1 MPATVT
7 DPAVLREAILSA
19 LAEGPATWIQVQ
31 ARAGGNLDIVAAGLV
46 LTELEAE
53 GRVQHSREPGA
64 AQSVYRSLALGAG
77 AV

>member
-7 DPAVLREAILSA
+7 DPVALRETILRV
-19 LAEGPATWIQVQ
+19 LAEGPATWLQIQ

-53 GRVQHSREPGA
+53 GLVQRSREPGA
-64 AQSVYRSLALGAG
+64 AQSVYRLAR
-77 AV
+77 